1 MKPTLLIIDDEPL
14 LLKSLGKAMT
24 KEGYDVLMAP
34 NAKEGFLTY
43 EREVPDMVLLDLGL
57 PDMSGL
63 SLLKEM
69 KKVKNDSI
77 FIMMT
82 GQGGVK
88 EAVEAIKLGAM
99 DYLCKPLELEEL
111 KAVMG
116 RFSEVWKLKVEVRAL
131 HNYNKDKFSF
141 SRIIRKSP
149 KMEAVCRA
157 TQDISQSS
165 SSTILILGESGT
177 GKGMLASAIH
187 YNSARKDGPFVQIN
201 CATLVETLLESEL
214 FGHEK
219 GAFTGAIKR
228 KPGKFEL
235 ADKGTIFLD
244 EIGEISPALQAKL
257 LKVIEEKEFERIG
270 GTQSI
275 KVDIRLVAA
284 TNRDLEA
291 GVKEGTFRE
300 DLYYRLNVFP
310 INMPP
315 LRERKDDIHFLSMH
329 FLEQYNNE
337 FAKKIKGF
345 SVETLA
351 FMENHEWSGNV
362 RELKN
367 FVERSVLLAKGEMID
382 VDMSDVKLT
391 KNSESASPSDII
403 EVEDSPII
411 PLSDFIY
418 RYISRSLEKTGGN
431 KSEAAKQL
439 GITRQRL
446 KRILNKSQEE

>member
-14 LLKSLGKAMT
+14 LLKSLGKAMSR
-24 KEGYDVLMAP
+24 EGYDVLLSP
-34 NAKEGFLTY
+34 NAKEGFLAF
-43 EREVPDMVLLDLGL
+43 EKEAPDMVLLDLGL

-69 KKVKNDSI
+69 KKVRNDSI

-88 EAVEAIKLGAM
+88 EAVEAIRLGAM

-116 RFSEVWKLKVEVRAL
+116 RFSEVWRLKSEVRAL
-131 HNYNKDKFSF
+131 HNYNKDRFSF
-141 SRIIRKSP
+141 SSIIRKSP

-157 TQDISQSS
+157 AQDISQSS

-187 YNSARKDGPFVQIN
+187 YNSSRKEGPFIQIN
-201 CATLVETLLESEL
+201 CATLVENLLESEL

-270 GTQSI
+270 GTQPI

-291 GVKEGTFRE
+291 AVKEGTFRE

-315 LRERKDDIHFLSMH
+315 LRERKDDIHFLAVH
-329 FLEQYNNE
+329 FLEQYTRE

-345 SVETLA
+345 SPTALD

-367 FVERSVLLAKGEMID
+367 FIERSVLLARGDMIEID
-382 VDMSDVKLT
+382 SSIAKTSSNNPAPLQL
-391 KNSESASPSDII
+391 SHASQEETAI
-403 EVEDSPII
+403 V
-411 PLSDFIY
+411 PLSEFVY
-418 RYISRSLEKTGGN
+418 RYISEVLEKTGGN

-446 KRILNKSQEE
+446 KRILNKSSDD

>member
-1 MKPTLLIIDDEPL
+1 M
-14 LLKSLGKAMT
+14 SR
-24 KEGYDVLMAP
+24 EGYEVLLAP
-34 NAKEGFLTY
+34 SAKEGFLTF
-43 EREVPDMVLLDLGL
+43 EKEVPDMVLLDLGL

-69 KKVKNDSI
+69 KKVRNDSI

-88 EAVEAIKLGAM
+88 EAVEAIRLGAM

-116 RFSEVWKLKVEVRAL
+116 RFSEVWKLKSEVRAL

-141 SRIIRKSP
+141 SSIIRKSP
-149 KMEAVCRA
+149 KMEALCRA
-157 TQDISQSS
+157 AQDISQSN

-187 YNSARKDGPFVQIN
+187 YNSSRKDGPFIQIN
-201 CATLVETLLESEL
+201 CATLVENLLESEL

-244 EIGEISPALQAKL
+244 EIGEISPTLQAKL

-270 GTQSI
+270 GTQPI

-284 TNRDLEA
+284 TNRDLA
-291 GVKEGTFRE
+291 AAVNEGTFRE

-315 LRERKDDIHFLSMH
+315 LRERTDDIHFLAIH
-329 FLEQYNNE
+329 FLEQYNRE
-337 FAKKIKGF
+337 FVKKIKGF
-345 SVETLA
+345 SSEALKY
-351 FMENHEWSGNV
+351 MENHEWSGNV

-367 FVERSVLLAKGEMID
+367 FVERSVLLAKGDMID
-382 VDMSDVKLT
+382 VDASAANTTTDI
-391 KNSESASPSDII
+391 ESASPLSISPA
-403 EVEDSPII
+403 EDTPVM
-411 PLSDFIY
+411 PLNKFIY
-418 RYISRSLEKTGGN
+418 HYISTVLDKTGGN

-446 KRILNKSQEE
+446 KRILNKSSDD

>member
-34 NAKEGFLTY
+34 NAKEAFLTF
-43 EREVPDMVLLDLGL
+43 EKEVPDMVLLDLGL

-69 KKVKNDSI
+69 KKVRNDSI

-88 EAVEAIKLGAM
+88 EAVEAIRLGAM

-116 RFSEVWKLKVEVRAL
+116 RFSEVWKLKSEVSAL

-141 SRIIRKSP
+141 NSIVRKSP

-157 TQDISQSS
+157 AQDISQSN

-187 YNSARKDGPFVQIN
+187 YKSSRKDGPFIQIN
-201 CATLVETLLESEL
+201 CATLIENLLESEL

-235 ADKGTIFLD
+235 AD
-244 EIGEISPALQAKL
+244 
-257 LKVIEEKEFERIG
+257 
-270 GTQSI
+270 
-275 KVDIRLVAA
+275 
-284 TNRDLEA
+284 
-291 GVKEGTFRE
+291 RE
-300 DLYYRLNVFP
+300 PF
-310 INMPP
+310 
-315 LRERKDDIHFLSMH
+315 FSM
-329 FLEQYNNE
+329 
-337 FAKKIKGF
+337 
-345 SVETLA
+345 
-351 FMENHEWSGNV
+351 
-362 RELKN
+362 R
-367 FVERSVLLAKGEMID
+367 
-382 VDMSDVKLT
+382 
-391 KNSESASPSDII
+391 
-403 EVEDSPII
+403 
-411 PLSDFIY
+411 
-418 RYISRSLEKTGGN
+418 
-431 KSEAAKQL
+431 
-439 GITRQRL
+439 
-446 KRILNKSQEE
+446 